1 LLIYD
6 YKFVKSEIINP
17 KSEMVKEMAEK
28 KEKIVKAESPF
39 AKASGGKKKVAVTA
53 GMYDIL
59 RRPVISEKSA
69 KCAEANSLA
78 FEIDPRATKKDV
90 ANAIKAIYNVAPK
103 SVNVLNTKG
112 KIKGTRFKGI
122 NGKQKTV
129 KKAYITLRA
138 GDKIEVAT
146 A

>member
-1 LLIYD
+1 MSD
-6 YKFVKSEIINP
+6 KK
-17 KSEMVKEMAEK
+17 VKE
-28 KEKIVKAESPF
+28 SPS
-39 AKASGGKKKVAVTA
+39 AKASGDKVKTEKTVKLTA

-69 KCAEANSLA
+69 KLAESNSLA

-90 ANAIKAIYNVAPK
+90 ANAVKAIYNVAPK
-103 SVNVLNTKG
+103 SVNVLNVKG
-112 KIKGTRFKGI
+112 KVKGFRGKAKGT
-122 NGKQKTV
+122 QKTV
-129 KKAYITLRA
+129 KKAYVTLKA